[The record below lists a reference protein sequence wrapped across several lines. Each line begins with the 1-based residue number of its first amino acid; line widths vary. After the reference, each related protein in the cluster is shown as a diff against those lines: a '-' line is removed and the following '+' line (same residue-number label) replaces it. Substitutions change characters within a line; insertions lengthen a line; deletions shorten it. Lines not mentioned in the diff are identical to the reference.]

1 MTVDR
6 VHEVV
11 IKKWN
16 VTFGIVDTASVNILL
31 TDERINIAKLC
42 EVCAEV

>member
-1 MTVDR
+1 MTVDI

-11 IKKWN
+11 IKKRN
-16 VTFGIVDTASVNILL
+16 VIFGIVDTASVDILL

-42 EVCAEV
+42 EVCAET